1 MTVNDKSLESDD
13 LMEGDP
19 FEQIR
24 RSAALEARN
33 PKFDGL

>member
-19 FEQIR
+19 FEQVCG
-24 RSAALEARN
+24 SAALEARN
-33 PKFDGL
+33 PKFHGL